1 METGNIFFLKMFSK
15 TNKKLMS
22 KLRIYFK
29 DPWNILDVLGIMFFF
44 LGMLLRFLYK
54 NNEEI
59 YFRAAR

>member
-15 TNKKLMS
+15 TNKRLMS